1 MRSSIHLA
9 GACIVRPPLPRI
21 PDPRLP
27 AQQTAEML
35 NRNTSS
41 QKQRLFWL
49 GIGLLIGLTSLG
61 IRNLLGDSQNVLG
74 ATITVLIPVI
84 AALFASFH
92 VRKSDQ

>member
-1 MRSSIHLA
+1 
-9 GACIVRPPLPRI
+9 
-21 PDPRLP
+21 
-27 AQQTAEML
+27 ML